1 MYCKINRPSLYTK
14 PSLKRALVLRQD
26 LLIPPRELI
35 LKQNHDWYPVDGF
48 PGLSG
53 GDCMEY
59 IAQVPVPCQA
69 AAPVKVEQD
78 F

>member
-1 MYCKINRPSLYTK
+1 MYCEINRPSLYTK
-14 PSLKRALVLRQD
+14 PSLKRALVLR
-26 LLIPPRELI
+26 PRELI

-59 IAQVPVPCQA
+59 IAQVPVPRQA